1 MKVETRFFGEIE
13 FREEDVINFTRGLL
27 GFEDVKKYLII
38 DNLDGAG
45 VFKWL
50 QSVDRPELAFV
61 IMNPFFIVPD
71 YQFDIPD
78 GLVKKLGI
86 EKPEDVAVFTIV
98 VVPEDINKMTTNL
111 KAPIILNTR
120 NNRAIQMVLDDD
132 RYRIKHPVA
141 NPMRN
146 VG

>member
-78 GLVKKLGI
+78 GLVKKLEI